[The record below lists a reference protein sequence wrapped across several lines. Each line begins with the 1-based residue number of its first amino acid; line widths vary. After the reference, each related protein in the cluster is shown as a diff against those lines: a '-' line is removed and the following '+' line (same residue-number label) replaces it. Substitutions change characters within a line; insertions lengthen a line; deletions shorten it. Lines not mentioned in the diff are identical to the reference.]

1 MEQEIG
7 VIKIYTKTI
16 KYGKIFIMHY
26 IVNKTCYITFIDKL
40 VLYGGIIM
48 IYTLQGLR
56 ALAMLGIFLFHSGL
70 LLNGTFPVTFFF
82 ILSGFVLY
90 YTKSNTV
97 DNMDFKQNIR
107 WVFLK
112 MRPFYIIHVIT
123 FLFSMIIRWE
133 WINNMETSILFKRI
147 IIDLLLI
154 QSFFKENV
162 FIFNGLAWFLSVIF
176 ILYLVAIPII
186 KLIKRIKL
194 NKLIIFMCL
203 ILITQYILNL
213 INIINRGDL
222 YLYSNPLYRLL
233 DFCLG
238 MIVAKMFL
246 ENKFEIKDY
255 NRYEIGIVITF
266 ILMYLISFF
275 IDTGCSY
282 YSALFI
288 IALYIFSYQKG
299 CISKLL
305 KCRVLQN
312 LAKISFEFYMIHE
325 LILILFRRVFS
336 NLNYNW
342 AIKNIIIC
350 IPSLIISL
358 IISKLISKYI
368 TQNIKCNYRSE
379 IIERQRY
386 EVY

>member
-1 MEQEIG
+1 
-7 VIKIYTKTI
+7 
-16 KYGKIFIMHY
+16 
-26 IVNKTCYITFIDKL
+26 
-40 VLYGGIIM
+40 M

-97 DNMDFKQNIR
+97 DNMDFKQSIR
-107 WVFLK
+107 WAFMK
-112 MRPFYIIHVIT
+112 MGPFYIIHVIT
-123 FLFSMIIRWE
+123 FLLSIIIRWE
-133 WINNMETSILFKRI
+133 WVSNMETSILIKRI

-154 QSFFKENV
+154 QSFFKEDA
-162 FIFNGLAWFLSVIF
+162 FIFNSLAWFLSVIF
-176 ILYLVAIPII
+176 ILYLVSIPII
-186 KLIKRIKL
+186 KLIKKIKL
-194 NKLIIFMCL
+194 NKLIMFICL

-213 INIINRGDL
+213 INIMNMGNL

-238 MIVAKMFL
+238 MIVAKLFIK
-246 ENKFEIKDY
+246 NKFEIKNY
-255 NRYEIGIVITF
+255 NRCEIEIVVTF

-282 YSALFI
+282 YSLLFI
-288 IALYIFSYQKG
+288 IALYIFSYENG

-305 KCRVLQN
+305 KCRILQS
-312 LAKISFEFYMIHE
+312 LAKISFEFYMVHE
-325 LILILFRRVFS
+325 LILILFRKVFS

-342 AIKNIIIC
+342 LIKNIIIC

-368 TQNIKCNYRSE
+368 TQNIKGNYRSDG
-379 IIERQRY
+379 IWGKRY
-386 EVY
+386 GVN